1 MTARFLA
8 VKRFKK
14 FQHYSDRNPPWIK
27 LYTELLVDPD
37 FIQLA
42 EVAQAQLMKLWL
54 LRAQLGSLPNN
65 PKLLA
70 GKIGATGKFHI
81 SALIASGF
89 LVPTDDPEAIEKSND
104 SASADAKE
112 SLAPPGNN
120 ASKNGAKSPQNATGS
135 VPAHAHSRESESTE
149 LEGDTKLP
157 VPEPRIR
164 FCAAANK
171 GLLEHPTRPQ
181 NEPRVLPNS
190 GKAYEAT
197 DEILAANVPVEFAE
211 SAIYDIARSHD
222 ADGQV
227 TSLKYFTGGVLRL
240 WRKHNASGDA
250 KRSNPGAL
258 PTNGNGKKSWQ
269 DEFLEEAAARGLK

>member
-1 MTARFLA
+1 
-8 VKRFKK
+8 
-14 FQHYSDRNPPWIK
+14 
-27 LYTELLVDPD
+27 
-37 FIQLA
+37 
-42 EVAQAQLMKLWL
+42 
-54 LRAQLGSLPNN
+54 
-65 PKLLA
+65 
-70 GKIGATGKFHI
+70 
-81 SALIASGF
+81 
-89 LVPTDDPEAIEKSND
+89 
-104 SASADAKE
+104 
-112 SLAPPGNN
+112 
-120 ASKNGAKSPQNATGS
+120 
-135 VPAHAHSRESESTE
+135 
-149 LEGDTKLP
+149 
-157 VPEPRIR
+157 
-164 FCAAANK
+164 
-171 GLLEHPTRPQ
+171 
-181 NEPRVLPNS
+181 VLPNS